1 MTSDTGQLT
10 FTLNELLEA
19 LTANGKGETANG
31 DAFTTRQI
39 KEATGWSLS
48 YVADELRKL
57 IDTGRAECVR
67 IPITRID
74 GCRTTSPAYRLV
86 KRVEET

>member
-1 MTSDTGQLT
+1 MGFREHDRKT
-10 FTLNELLEA
+10 FIA
-19 LTANGKGETANG
+19 
-31 DAFTTRQI
+31 DSCRAFTTRQI

-48 YVADELRKL
+48 HVADELRKL